1 MKADK
6 DGNWTYK
13 FENLPKYKDS
23 GVEIIYTVTEDA
35 NEDYTAIYETSKDNY
50 DITNKYTPGKTS
62 VTVEKAWS
70 DGDDQDGIR
79 PASVTVKLLA
89 DGVDTGKTIELNA
102 DNRWEGDFTELDEK
116 KDGKD
121 ISYTVEEV
129 KTDVIT
135 GTDTASSYA
144 IAVDGDAVKGYII
157 TNIHTPVE
165 TPDIPD
171 VPKVPVIISKTDMTT
186 GNELEGARLVV
197 VDSETEEPVVDEW
210 TSGKEA
216 VTIELAPGTYVLT
229 EIDAPEGYIIAEP
242 IEFTVDENGLVGI
255 DKVEMKNKSELV
267 YDLISMNV
275 TLEKVWK
282 NSKGE
287 VIEWPGQVEV
297 EFVVQTMDG
306 NGDWI
311 DYKDENGET
320 LSAILTADKPD
331 AEFEGLPAYVDGN
344 LAEYRAVEL
353 TTLKDY
359 KFVECET
366 TDLNSRKGEM
376 VAVNAY
382 TGEEEPS
389 KGGDDEKEETPEGS
403 STPDKTSVTPAPAT
417 RYEAVPSVSTGVT
430 TGATS
435 TGDANDTVLWIV
447 LGICAAAAI
456 AGASIGIRRRK
467 RHED

>member
-311 DYKDENGET
+311 GYKDENGET
-320 LSAILTADKPD
+320 LCAILTADKPD

-353 TTLKDY
+353 TALKDY

-366 TDLNSRKGEM
+366 PDLNSRKGEM